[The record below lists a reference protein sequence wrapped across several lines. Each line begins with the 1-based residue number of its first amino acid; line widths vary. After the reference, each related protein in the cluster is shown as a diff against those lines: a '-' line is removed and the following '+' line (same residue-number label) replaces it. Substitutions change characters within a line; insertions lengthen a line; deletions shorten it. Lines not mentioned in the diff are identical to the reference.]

1 MADAVT
7 SQTIQDGERR
17 AVLKFTNISDG
28 TGESAVTKI
37 DVSAL
42 AANSRGEACTEVAI
56 AQIWWQCVGMG
67 VELLNDAT
75 SDTLIIGLS
84 PDSNGFHDYSDFS
97 GIPND
102 AGSGKTGDVKFTT
115 IGASSSDTYT
125 VIVEVLK
132 TYG

>member
-7 SQTIQDGERR
+7 SQTIQDGERK

-28 TGESAVTKI
+28 SGEAAVKKI

-42 AANSRGEACTEVAI
+42 SANSAGAACTEVAV
-56 AQIWWQCVGMG
+56 AKIWWQCVGMG
-67 VELLNDAT
+67 VELLNDADA
-75 SDTLIIGLS
+75 DTLIIGLS

-102 AGSGKTGDVKFTT
+102 AGDGKTGDVMFTT
-115 IGASSSDTYT
+115 IGASNTDTYT
-125 VIVEVLK
+125 VIIEVLK
-132 TYG
+132 SY

>member
-1 MADAVT
+1 MADTVT
-7 SQTIQDGERR
+7 SQTIQDDNRK

-42 AANSRGEACTEVAI
+42 AANSGGDACTEVAVSK
-56 AQIWWQCVGMG
+56 IWWQCVGMG

-75 SDTLIIGLS
+75 TDTLIIGLS
-84 PDSNGFHDYSDFS
+84 PDSNGYHDYSVFS

-102 AGSGKTGDVKFTT
+102 AGSGKTGDVKCTT
-115 IGASSSDTYT
+115 IGASSGDTYT
-125 VIVEVLK
+125 VIVEVIK
-132 TYG
+132 SY

>member
-1 MADAVT
+1 MADTVT
-7 SQTIQDGERR
+7 SQTIQDGERK

-42 AANSRGEACTEVAI
+42 SANSAGAACTEVAV
-56 AQIWWQCVGMG
+56 AKIWWQCVGMG

-75 SDTLIIGLS
+75 TDTLIIGLS
-84 PDSNGFHDYSDFS
+84 PDSNGYHDYSDFS

-115 IGASSSDTYT
+115 IGASSTDTYT

-132 TYG
+132 SY

>member
-7 SQTIQDGERR
+7 SQTIQEGERK

-28 TGESAVTKI
+28 SGEAAVKKI

-42 AANSRGEACTEVAI
+42 SANSAGAACTEVAV
-56 AQIWWQCVGMG
+56 AKIWWQCVGMG

-75 SDTLIIGLS
+75 ADTLIIGLS

-102 AGSGKTGDVKFTT
+102 AGDGKTGDVMFTT
-115 IGASSSDTYT
+115 IGASNTDTYT

-132 TYG
+132 SY

>member
-7 SQTIQDGERR
+7 SQTIQDGERK

-28 TGESAVTKI
+28 SGEAAVKKI

-42 AANSRGEACTEVAI
+42 SANSAGAACTEVAV
-56 AQIWWQCVGMG
+56 AKIWWQCVGMG

-75 SDTLIIGLS
+75 TDTLIIGLQ

-102 AGSGKTGDVKFTT
+102 AGDGKTGDVMFTT
-115 IGASSSDTYT
+115 IGASNTDTYT

-132 TYG
+132 SY

>member
-7 SQTIQDGERR
+7 SQTIQDGERK

-28 TGESAVTKI
+28 SGEAAVKKI

-42 AANSRGEACTEVAI
+42 SANSAGAACTEVAV
-56 AQIWWQCVGMG
+56 AKIWWQCVGMG

-75 SDTLIIGLS
+75 TDTLIIGLS

-102 AGSGKTGDVKFTT
+102 AGDGKTGDVMFTT
-115 IGASSSDTYT
+115 IGASNTDTYT

-132 TYG
+132 SY

>member
-7 SQTIQDGERR
+7 SQTIQDGERK

-28 TGESAVTKI
+28 SGEAAVKKI

-42 AANSRGEACTEVAI
+42 SANSAGAACTEVAV
-56 AQIWWQCVGMG
+56 AKIWWQCVGMG
-67 VELLNDAT
+67 VELLNDA
-75 SDTLIIGLS
+75 DANTLIIGLS
-84 PDSNGFHDYSDFS
+84 PDSNGYHDYSDFS

-102 AGSGKTGDVKFTT
+102 AGSGKTGDVMFTT

-132 TYG
+132 SY

>member
-7 SQTIQDGERR
+7 SQTIQDGERK

-28 TGESAVTKI
+28 SGEAAVKKI

-42 AANSRGEACTEVAI
+42 SANSAGAACTEVAV
-56 AQIWWQCVGMG
+56 AKIWWQCVGMG

-75 SDTLIIGLS
+75 ANTLIIGLS
-84 PDSNGFHDYSDFS
+84 PDSNGFHNYSDFS

-102 AGSGKTGDVKFTT
+102 AGDGKTGDVLFTT
-115 IGASSSDTYT
+115 IGASNTDTYT
-125 VIVEVLK
+125 VIIEVLK
-132 TYG
+132 SY

>member
-7 SQTIQDGERR
+7 SQTIQDGERK

-28 TGESAVTKI
+28 SGEAAVKKI

-42 AANSRGEACTEVAI
+42 SANSAGAACTEVAV
-56 AQIWWQCVGMG
+56 AKIWWQCVGMG
-67 VELLNDAT
+67 VELLNDANAN
-75 SDTLIIGLS
+75 TLIIGLS
-84 PDSNGFHDYSDFS
+84 PDSNGYHDYSDFS

-102 AGSGKTGDVKFTT
+102 AGAGKNGDVLFTT
-115 IGASSSDTYT
+115 IGATSTDTYT

-132 TYG
+132 SY

>member
-7 SQTIQDGERR
+7 SQTIQDGERK

-28 TGESAVTKI
+28 SGESAVKKV

-42 AANSRGEACTEVAI
+42 ASNSAGAACTEVAV
-56 AQIWWQCVGMG
+56 AKIWWQCVGMG
-67 VELLNDAT
+67 VELLNDAST
-75 SDTLIIGLS
+75 DTLIIGLS

-102 AGSGKTGDVKFTT
+102 AGSGKTGDIMFTT
-115 IGASSSDTYT
+115 IGASNTDTYT

-132 TYG
+132 SY